1 MTDKRDIWQLRDKI
15 VDASLANIP
24 FDGWTIEAL
33 NRGATHIGLPVS
45 DAARAFPAGAIDAI
59 EHHSRLADRRMLNA
73 LTDFD
78 TLPIRVRIATAVR
91 TRLEQNAPHREAVRR
106 ACAMLA
112 LPTNAPMAARCLYR
126 TVDAIW
132 RAAGDTATDWNFYSK
147 RALLAGVYSTTL
159 IYWLDDKSENLQETW
174 AFLDRRIENVMQVP
188 KLRGQLRT
196 LAERAADLRRFFRT

>member
-1 MTDKRDIWQLRDKI
+1 MADKSDIWQLRDKI
-15 VDASLANIP
+15 VDASLASIP

-33 NRGATHIGLPVS
+33 NRGAAHIGLPVS

-78 TLPIRVRIATAVR
+78 SLPIRVRIATAVR

-112 LPTNAPMAARCLYR
+112 LPTNTPMAARCLYR

-132 RAAGDTATDWNFYSK
+132 RAAGDTATDWNVYSK

-159 IYWLDDKSENLQETW
+159 IYWLDDRSEDLHETW

-188 KLRGQLRT
+188 KLGGQLRT
-196 LAERAADLRRFFRT
+196 LAERAADLRRFFRS